1 MGGLCHDRW
10 AQVPPFRAANKHM
23 QVASTMWEAEMKYL
37 LVGLVVTFAL
47 TLFMVAMMTKAVLVE
62 LRKQAGRRK

>member
-1 MGGLCHDRW
+1 
-10 AQVPPFRAANKHM
+10 M

-47 TLFMVAMMTKAVLVE
+47 TLLMVAMTTKAVLVE
-62 LRKQAGRRK
+62 LRKPADKDE